1 LRIARTVAV
10 PLFGAPLLA
19 ACLLAACLLSA
30 CKKDSAAR
38 RSDPGAQAEPASAPD
53 TTSPTALTLTGPAA
67 FAGAV
72 PVHCVLSDPDG
83 VQINFRTGDADTPA
97 VALRIDGY
105 RGAGPYAARV
115 FVTSRSASGGLVTA
129 TGEAHLEMKQEAV
142 PAGAAVLLSGT
153 LDGTYQGEA
162 GKGSIEGRFAAC
174 GYSRDRNVLAQAA
187 AGALPATAAG
197 GADSGVD
204 KGAEGGAAE
213 DPAVHEST
221 AHAEVAEMLPVVP
234 PRSAAPAP
242 KAAKRLHGSPRRTVH
257 RRRRR

>member
-1 LRIARTVAV
+1 MRIARTLAV
-10 PLFGAPLLA
+10 LLPGALLLA
-19 ACLLAACLLSA
+19 ACGKDRAAGRA
-30 CKKDSAAR
+30 DA
-38 RSDPGAQAEPASAPD
+38 GAQTAQESAPD

-105 RGAGPYAARV
+105 RGAGPYAAKV

-129 TGEAHLEMKQEAV
+129 TGEAHLEMRQEAV

-162 GKGSIEGRFAAC
+162 GKGEIAGRFAAC
-174 GYSRDRNVLAQAA
+174 GYSSDRNVLAQAA
-187 AGALPATAAG
+187 AGTLPATTAG

-204 KGAEGGAAE
+204 KGAEGSAAE

-221 AHAEVAEMLPVVP
+221 AHAKVAEMLPTVP

-242 KAAKRLHGSPRRTVH
+242 KAAKRLHRSPRRAAH
-257 RRRRR
+257 RRRR

>member
-1 LRIARTVAV
+1 LRIARTAFL
-10 PLFGAPLLA
+10 LFGALLLA
-19 ACLLAACLLSA
+19 ACH
-30 CKKDSAAR
+30 KDGAVR
-38 RSDPGAQAEPASAPD
+38 RSQPQEEPASAPD

-83 VQINFRTGDADTPA
+83 VQINFRTGDAETPA

-129 TGEAHLEMKQEAV
+129 TGEAHLEIKQEAV

-174 GYSRDRNVLAQAA
+174 GYSRDRDVLAQAA
-187 AGALPATAAG
+187 AGASPATAAG
-197 GADSGVD
+197 GADN
-204 KGAEGGAAE
+204 GAEGGAAE

-221 AHAEVAEMLPVVP
+221 AHAEVAEMLPAVP
-234 PRSAAPAP
+234 PRSAAPAA
-242 KAAKRLHGSPRRTVH
+242 KAARVAKRLHRSPRRALH
-257 RRRRR
+257 RRRR

>member
-10 PLFGAPLLA
+10 PLLGAL
-19 ACLLAACLLSA
+19 LLAACLLSA
-30 CKKDSAAR
+30 CKNDGAAR

-97 VALRIDGY
+97 VTLRIDGY

-162 GKGSIEGRFAAC
+162 GKGEIAGRFAAC

-197 GADSGVD
+197 GADN
-204 KGAEGGAAE
+204 GAEGGAAE

-242 KAAKRLHGSPRRTVH
+242 NAAKRLHRSPRRTVH

>member
-19 ACLLAACLLSA
+19 CLLLGA
-30 CKKDSAAR
+30 CKKDSAAG
-38 RSDPGAQAEPASAPD
+38 RSQPQEEPASAPD

-105 RGAGPYAARV
+105 RGAGPYAAKV

-129 TGEAHLEMKQEAV
+129 TGEAHLEMKQEAA
-142 PAGAAVLLSGT
+142 AGPTVLLSGT

-162 GKGSIEGRFAAC
+162 GKGEIAGRFAAC
-174 GYSRDRNVLAQAA
+174 GYSRDRDVLAQAA

-197 GADSGVD
+197 GAD

-221 AHAEVAEMLPVVP
+221 AHAEVAEMLPAVP
-234 PRSAAPAP
+234 PRSAAPAA
-242 KAAKRLHGSPRRTVH
+242 KAVRAAKRLHRSPRRALH
-257 RRRRR
+257 RRRR